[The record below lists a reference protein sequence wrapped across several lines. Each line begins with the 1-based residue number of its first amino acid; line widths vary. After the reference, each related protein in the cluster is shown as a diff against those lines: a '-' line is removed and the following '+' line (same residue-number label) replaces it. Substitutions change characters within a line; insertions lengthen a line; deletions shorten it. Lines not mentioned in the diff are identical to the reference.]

1 MISTAVYYMFTASAL
16 LLYGIGINIVAVVS
30 GSARGIYAALAK
42 ILVSVF
48 ISIVLTQFI
57 TRFILSPF
65 DLTALYPL
73 ISLVILF
80 YVSFFAEFTI
90 RITRESI
97 AFEFAVSYL
106 IVILASNECTSFFDA
121 VTIGISCAAA
131 FAFVLPLLYAVKH
144 RLNESSK
151 AVMRAKLKNLIL
163 ISIAVIITAIA
174 AADVSWLNVLH

>member
-1 MISTAVYYMFTASAL
+1 MIFTAVYYIFTASAL
-16 LLYGIGINIVAVVS
+16 LLYGIGINTVAIVC
-30 GSARGIYAALAK
+30 GSVRGIYTALAK
-42 ILVSVF
+42 ILVTVLISVM
-48 ISIVLTQFI
+48 LTWLI

-106 IVILASNECTSFFDA
+106 IVILASNECTSFWDA
-121 VTIGISCAAA
+121 LTVSISCAAS

-144 RLNESSK
+144 RLNESSE
-151 AVMRAKLKNLIL
+151 AVVRAKLKNLIL
-163 ISIAVIITAIA
+163 ISIAVIITALA